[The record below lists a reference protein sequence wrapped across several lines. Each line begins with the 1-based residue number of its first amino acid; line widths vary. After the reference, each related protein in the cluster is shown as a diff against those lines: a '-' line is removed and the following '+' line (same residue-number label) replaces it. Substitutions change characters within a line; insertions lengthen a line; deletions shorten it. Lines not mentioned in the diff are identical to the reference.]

1 MTTARACL
9 DIVSDVVCPW
19 CYIGKHRLER
29 ALELMGPEVAL
40 EVRWQPF
47 ELNPEL
53 PSEGM
58 ERDAYC
64 ARKFGSLARAQ
75 AIYAR
80 VAAHAAEDGLP
91 MAVERIARTPNTR
104 AAHRLIELAGAHGCQ
119 DAVVDALFEA
129 YFVLGHDVGD
139 AGVLIEIGVRA
150 GLARDAIT
158 HALADPGGAARIAR
172 ATDAAHARGVD
183 GVPAFILNGRLLFAG
198 AQSPETIAAALIRA
212 LAKGW

>member
-1 MTTARACL
+1 L

-29 ALELMGPEVAL
+29 ALELMGPNVAL
-40 EVRWQPF
+40 DVRWQPF
-47 ELNPEL
+47 ELNPDL
-53 PSEGM
+53 PREGM
-58 ERDAYC
+58 DRETYC
-64 ARKFGSLARAQ
+64 VRKFGSVARAQ

-80 VAAHAAEDGLP
+80 VASHAAEYGLP

-104 AAHRLIELAGAHGCQ
+104 AAHRLIELAGEHGCQ

-129 YFVLGHDVGD
+129 YFVLGQDVGD
-139 AGVLIEIGVRA
+139 SAVLTAIGVRA
-150 GLARDAIT
+150 GVDRDVIT
-158 HALADPGGAARIAR
+158 HALADADGAARIAR

-198 AQSPETIAAALIRA
+198 AQSPETIAAALTRA